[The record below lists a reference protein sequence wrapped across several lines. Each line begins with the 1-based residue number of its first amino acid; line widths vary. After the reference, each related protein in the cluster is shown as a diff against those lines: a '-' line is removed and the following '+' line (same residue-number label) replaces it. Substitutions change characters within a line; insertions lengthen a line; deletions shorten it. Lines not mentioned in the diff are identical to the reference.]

1 MMPYQASLEA
11 LQRGLR
17 SGILLPDAD
26 SNMERPRTVF
36 SLASRT
42 HENRPFFSPI
52 AVDFSQH
59 SHRRCDMKHIMIA
72 AVLSAFTAVSTGL
85 AEAADVFV
93 FPKNAQTKEQQEQD
107 EFACYKWAKEQTGF
121 DPNKP
126 VEQASAP
133 APKGGAVSGAA
144 KGAAVGAIGG
154 AIGGDAGKGAAI
166 GAGVGAA
173 AGAHKKRKGE
183 KQREAAEQQAEQ
195 AHDTEVGNYKRAFS
209 GCMTSRGYTVS

>member
-1 MMPYQASLEA
+1 MKL
-11 LQRGLR
+11 
-17 SGILLPDAD
+17 IL
-26 SNMERPRTVF
+26 
-36 SLASRT
+36 
-42 HENRPFFSPI
+42 I
-52 AVDFSQH
+52 AT
-59 SHRRCDMKHIMIA
+59 
-72 AVLSAFTAVSTGL
+72 VLSGFTVASTGL
-85 AEAADVFV
+85 AESADVYV

-173 AGAHKKRKGE
+173 AGAHKRRKGE
-183 KQREAAEQQAEQ
+183 KEQ
-195 AHDTEVGNYKRAFS
+195 AAAQEQAAKQQEANVEGYHRAF
-209 GCMTSRGYTVS
+209 GACMEGKGYTVK